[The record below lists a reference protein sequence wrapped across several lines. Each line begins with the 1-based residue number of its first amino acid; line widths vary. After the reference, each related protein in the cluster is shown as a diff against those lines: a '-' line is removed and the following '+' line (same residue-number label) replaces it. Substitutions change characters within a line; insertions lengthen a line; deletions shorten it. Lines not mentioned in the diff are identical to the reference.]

1 MFSHIGHPKIKMYCD
16 SEGNFK
22 GDALCCY
29 LKIESV
35 SLAIQLLDESE
46 FKGQKIHVERVSIKP
61 SYVFNDL
68 YTLICIQ

>member
-1 MFSHIGHPKIKMYCD
+1 MYCD
-16 SEGNFK
+16 SEGDFK

-46 FKGQKIHVERVSIKP
+46 FKGQKIHVERVSA
-61 SYVFNDL
+61 L
-68 YTLICIQ
+68 